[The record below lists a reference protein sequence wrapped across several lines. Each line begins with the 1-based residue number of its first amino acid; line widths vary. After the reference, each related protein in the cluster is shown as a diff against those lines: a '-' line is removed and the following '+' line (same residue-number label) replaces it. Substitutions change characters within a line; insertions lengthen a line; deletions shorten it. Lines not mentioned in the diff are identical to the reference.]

1 METLE
6 TKSLEETLESIEEI
20 RTNLVKEKHFAQGGD
35 LEEILEELLDDVDY
49 AIETT
54 TALLD
59 KYKEQETRKVS
70 TASRLEITAD
80 KILNRSLKSM
90 MVEPAMDGGTYGN
103 IQFSDGTSV
112 EWKERYM
119 DKLDK
124 EEVLDTIDMEGFD
137 YAFRYY
143 SNFLHIEDEKFHELR
158 KNYQEAADELEGY
171 LEE

>member
-1 METLE
+1 
-6 TKSLEETLESIEEI
+6 
-20 RTNLVKEKHFAQGGD
+20 
-35 LEEILEELLDDVDY
+35 
-49 AIETT
+49 
-54 TALLD
+54 
-59 KYKEQETRKVS
+59 
-70 TASRLEITAD
+70 
-80 KILNRSLKSM
+80 M

-158 KNYQEAADELEGY
+158 KNYQEAADELGGY